1 MTEHGK
7 PAQMLALARQR
18 IVAELDKAQQ
28 ATANLGDEVAAR
40 NREIAKWLMR
50 SDALL
55 FALDALG
62 PAPVPRGRK
71 PAANGTV
78 EKPKRAQSAQYAGI
92 APAAPSI
99 RLATLRRW
107 RRTRPDGRCAGDG
120 GGEKLLSM
128 WG

>member
-1 MTEHGK
+1 MTERGK
-7 PAQMLALARQR
+7 PAQMLAQARQR

-78 EKPKRAQSAQYAGI
+78 RSRGGYARA
-92 APAAPSI
+92 
-99 RLATLRRW
+99 LCRR
-107 RRTRPDGRCAGDG
+107 RRRARGCS
-120 GGEKLLSM
+120 SM